1 MPDMF
6 DAVFS
11 AMSSAFGSLGR
22 GLVCLNRGFEIV
34 HVSRVISDLLGEP
47 LASSLAG
54 LPASSLLGSEL
65 FGPGGSMRQG
75 LLRGERQEGWHA
87 VVRTASGES
96 REVSVTAAPLVAY
109 PGSPCDPRVSWILVV
124 RPAEEDVWTGTSA
137 PTVFEGLIAR
147 SPAMVALFDL
157 IRTLSH
163 SDATIL
169 LTGESGTGKE
179 VVARAVHAAS
189 NRRSGPF
196 VAVNCAALPEQL
208 LEAELFGHVRGAFT
222 GAVRDRVG
230 RFELAAGGTL
240 LLDEVGDMSPRL
252 QAGLLRVLQEQTFE
266 RVGESRTRTADVR
279 VIAATNLDLEQAVA
293 DGAFREDLYY
303 RLRVVPIELPPL
315 RDRREDIAPM
325 ARHLLARVGAR
336 HGRMLQLSPDALR
349 ELMRLDWPG
358 NVRQLENALEYA
370 VAVCQGQ
377 TVHVSDLPPETFARR
392 SARRP
397 VATTPSPIVGD
408 PRAGGSHDD
417 GQPGR
422 QAIVDALDAHRW
434 RRAEAAQALGIS
446 RTTLWRRMRELHLK

>member
-1 MPDMF
+1 MSDDAPMPGMF

-22 GLVCLNRGFEIV
+22 GLVCLNPQFEIL
-34 HVSRVISDLLGEP
+34 HVSPVIADMIGEDTARSLPGEP
-47 LASSLAG
+47 AA
-54 LPASSLLGSEL
+54 SLLGTDL
-65 FGPGGSMRQG
+65 FGPGGSMQQG
-75 LLRGERQEGWHA
+75 LLHGQRQEGWRA
-87 VVRTASGES
+87 VLHTETGDR
-96 REVSVTAAPLVAY
+96 REVSVTAAPLTAL
-109 PGSPCDPRVSWILVV
+109 PGSPCDPNVRWIVVV
-124 RPAEEDVWTGTSA
+124 RPAEEDLTTGTSA

-169 LTGESGTGKE
+169 LVGESGTGKE
-179 VVARAVHAAS
+179 VVARAIHAAS
-189 NRRSGPF
+189 SRRRGPF

-252 QAGLLRVLQEQTFE
+252 QAGLLRVLQEHTFE

-279 VIAATNLDLEQAVA
+279 VIAATNVNLAQAVA
-293 DGAFREDLYY
+293 DGRFREDLYY

-315 RDRREDIAPM
+315 RERREDIAPL
-325 ARHLLARVGAR
+325 AGHLLARVGAR
-336 HGRMLQLSPDALR
+336 HGRMLRLSPDALR

-377 TVHVSDLPPETFARR
+377 TIHVADLPPETATM
-392 SARRP
+392 APRRP
-397 VATTPSPIVGD
+397 RELPAAPPHVAT
-408 PRAGGSHDD
+408 DD
-417 GQPGR
+417 GDPGR
-422 QAIVDALDAHRW
+422 QEIVDALEASRW
-434 RRAEAAQALGIS
+434 RRAEAAKALGIS
-446 RTTLWRRMRELHLK
+446 RTTLWRRMRELQLK